1 MRRGLL
7 FGGAGLAIVAALA
20 ASLLLAFAWLP
31 ATEGL
36 RRQLVAERLSHYW
49 GEPVTISGK
58 VELALWPRP
67 VLRVEGLTSTTDGV
81 SPVQVRELRLLFARW
96 TRMATRPLLFAMAV
110 EDARLEFPLKPSADA
125 APGTLLSS
133 PVAFFSVLPRLRLK
147 NVVFDFVDPQDNWRF
162 SLDVSQVQSRLRDG
176 VEYLEASAS
185 LNGSPLRLAFQFD
198 REPHPPVPEAPPYGA
213 ALSVE
218 GPGLSAQVHTRSW
231 RAAFDDNLTLSVAA
245 TSSSIG
251 DLLEVAG
258 IARTVDGRGTLAAT
272 LLTDPA
278 RISARGITLDL
289 DFTSGVRTAITGSV
303 ADLLDATGIDLT
315 TVTDIKPGA
324 QPASSLLDITVTR
337 LSGRFHDGPKGLM
350 LSEAELTTNAFS
362 QNLRD
367 IGPISVA
374 SIRRDDAGRVA
385 LIGIS
390 IQGSPD
396 PDPLFHLTGNVGDTL
411 GIKDISLAGDF
422 DLPLDDVLDVPDSAD
437 GKLGR
442 LVGAAAITDAGGPV
456 RLETFS
462 AELRGSDLLSA
473 GLKLRDA
480 SATRPDESVME
491 VTLDVPKLAP
501 LAKVLGT
508 STSFSGGV
516 GFSGTFERKGQAVRS
531 KGRLDIGR
539 TQVNGTLSAE
549 VKDGR
554 PRIFGPLSSPSVHV
568 DELSNLL
575 FGGPDGAP
583 KPRIAVAGVHV
594 DQARSLDLAHA
605 VDLDIDVK
613 ADRIEGIGVS
623 AGNLSATLRLDK
635 GTFKADPV
643 TVTIGRGRLQAA
655 LTEADG
661 ERMRIKGSGEG
672 WPLEGLA
679 GGSTH
684 LIRSGTVAASFD
696 VTADFGAE
704 GNPLR
709 TLDGG
714 VTARIEDGNLGTGML
729 DLAGLGLFGSLFN
742 PAVLSGESHLRC
754 VRIPLQFSAGVG
766 RTDPAII
773 VETEHVRAVGR
784 GTVNMARETVD
795 LDFTPRP
802 LNGGGAGYSFTVKGP
817 LAKPAVALGGKTQ
830 APVRGGCSG

>member
-1 MRRGLL
+1 M
-7 FGGAGLAIVAALA
+7 
-20 ASLLLAFAWLP
+20 
-31 ATEGL
+31 
-36 RRQLVAERLSHYW
+36 
-49 GEPVTISGK
+49 
-58 VELALWPRP
+58 
-67 VLRVEGLTSTTDGV
+67 
-81 SPVQVRELRLLFARW
+81 
-96 TRMATRPLLFAMAV
+96 
-110 EDARLEFPLKPSADA
+110 
-125 APGTLLSS
+125 
-133 PVAFFSVLPRLRLK
+133 
-147 NVVFDFVDPQDNWRF
+147 
-162 SLDVSQVQSRLRDG
+162 
-176 VEYLEASAS
+176 
-185 LNGSPLRLAFQFD
+185 
-198 REPHPPVPEAPPYGA
+198 
-213 ALSVE
+213 
-218 GPGLSAQVHTRSW
+218 
-231 RAAFDDNLTLSVAA
+231 
-245 TSSSIG
+245 
-251 DLLEVAG
+251 
-258 IARTVDGRGTLAAT
+258 
-272 LLTDPA
+272 
-278 RISARGITLDL
+278 
-289 DFTSGVRTAITGSV
+289 
-303 ADLLDATGIDLT
+303 
-315 TVTDIKPGA
+315 
-324 QPASSLLDITVTR
+324 
-337 LSGRFHDGPKGLM
+337 
-350 LSEAELTTNAFS
+350 
-362 QNLRD
+362 
-367 IGPISVA
+367 
-374 SIRRDDAGRVA
+374 

-491 VTLDVPKLAP
+491 VTLDVPKLGP
-501 LAKVLGT
+501 LATVLGT

-516 GFSGTFERKGQAVRS
+516 GFSGTFERKGEAVRS

-554 PRIFGPLSSPSVHV
+554 PRVFGPLSSPSVHV
-568 DELSNLL
+568 DELANLL
-575 FGGPDGAP
+575 FGGPEGAP
-583 KPRIAVAGVHV
+583 KPRIAVAGVRM
-594 DQARSLDLAHA
+594 DQNRTLDLAHA

-613 ADRIEGIGVS
+613 ADRIDGIGVS
-623 AGNLSATLRLDK
+623 AGDLSATLRLDN
-635 GTFKADPV
+635 GAFKADPV
-643 TVTIGRGRLQAA
+643 VVTIGRGRLRAT
-655 LTEADG
+655 LTEANG

-696 VTADFGAE
+696 VTADLGAE

-714 VTARIEDGNLGTGML
+714 VTARIEDGSLGTGML

-795 LDFTPRP
+795 LDFTPSP